1 MRWPRVTTA
10 VTVAGWYLL
19 FATVWV
25 VVTDRLLDALVPDA
39 VLEDRL
45 QTVKGLAFVAASAV
59 VIFLL
64 SRIYVGRAEAA
75 TARLAQAYDETLVGW
90 AAALDIRDH
99 STGEHTAR
107 VTALAVAL
115 GRVLG
120 LPAEDIEQLGRGAT
134 LHDIGKMGL
143 PDRVLS
149 KPGALDEEEWML
161 MRQHPDLAVQ
171 MLKDVSFLAPAM
183 VVPAAHHERWDETGY
198 PRGLAGEDIPVFA
211 RIFAV
216 VDVYDALTSD
226 RPYRHPATPDEAL
239 SYIEARS
246 GSQFDPRLVR
256 SFVEMMRSSPQ
267 LETAEVRRQGL
278 EPRTR

>member
-90 AAALDIRDH
+90 PPH
-99 STGEHTAR
+99 STSETTRR
-107 VTALAVAL
+107 V
-115 GRVLG
+115 
-120 LPAEDIEQLGRGAT
+120 
-134 LHDIGKMGL
+134 
-143 PDRVLS
+143 S
-149 KPGALDEEEWML
+149 
-161 MRQHPDLAVQ
+161 
-171 MLKDVSFLAPAM
+171 
-183 VVPAAHHERWDETGY
+183 
-198 PRGLAGEDIPVFA
+198 
-211 RIFAV
+211 
-216 VDVYDALTSD
+216 
-226 RPYRHPATPDEAL
+226 TPHA
-239 SYIEARS
+239 
-246 GSQFDPRLVR
+246 
-256 SFVEMMRSSPQ
+256 
-267 LETAEVRRQGL
+267 
-278 EPRTR
+278 